1 MLLDLS
7 AGLTPLEVHYAAGIP
22 ANLQGNVPGTLPGK
36 PYWVVQGRVT
46 LSRQSFGSGGKEAK
60 EAELFW
66 SQPRRFFVPAF
77 AASLDALLSQAIQML
92 LQPPALQPGSPARFE
107 PVTASVEDVQPA
119 AEFIVMAIEAGRKDK
134 AKKIDFTL
142 QLSPPELWILP

>member
-22 ANLQGNVPGTLPGK
+22 PNAPGK
-36 PYWVVQGRVT
+36 PYWVAEGRVT
-46 LSRQSFGSGGKEAK
+46 LSRYSYGSGSKEAQ

-66 SQPRRFFVPAF
+66 SQPRRFIIPAF
-77 AASLDALLSQAIQML
+77 AAPLEALLSQAIQRL

-142 QLSPPELWILP
+142 QLSSPELWVLP

>member
-1 MLLDLS
+1 MLLDPQ
-7 AGLTPLEVHYAAGIP
+7 AGLAPLEVHYAAGIP
-22 ANLQGNVPGTLPGK
+22 PNTPSK
-36 PYWVVQGRVT
+36 PYWVADGQVT
-46 LSRQSFGSGGKEAK
+46 LSRQSYGSGGKESR

-66 SQPRRFFVPAF
+66 SQPRRFFIPAF
-77 AASLDALLSQAIQML
+77 AAPLEALLSQAMQML
-92 LQPPALQPGSPARFE
+92 LQPPPLQDGPAARFE

-142 QLSPPELWILP
+142 ELSSPELWILP